1 MSTGTF
7 LHRDPRRDRGE
18 GALGFRHAE
27 IRHSQFRHR
36 WHPPPYKVNWLE
48 EPYYGIPQETVD
60 AVKAG
65 EVQTEVDWVRVWG
78 PAG

>member
-18 GALGFRHAE
+18 GALAFDTPKFVILNFAIGG
-27 IRHSQFRHR
+27 I
-36 WHPPPYKVNWLE
+36 PPYKVNWLE